1 MSRIPHIEYYPDN
14 RPGIRRERRGTGF
27 SYIAP
32 DGTRIHDTSV
42 RRRLSDLAV
51 PPAWEDV
58 WICPLD
64 KGHLQATGRDTK
76 ARKQY
81 RYHPDWS
88 AFRARQKF
96 AHLADFGEKLP
107 ELRRRILRD
116 LRNADA
122 GDQDFAVAAVIALID
137 RASLRVGTPDYAR
150 TNKTFGATTLRK
162 RHLDLDPDKLSLNY
176 QGKGGIRIKKSLHD
190 KTLNRVLSR
199 LDDLPGPELMSW
211 VDDTGTPRSVTSGE
225 VNAFLTGFLGNDAL
239 TAKTF
244 RTWNGSVAALDAA
257 LSYDTPTIKA
267 MTTAAAQ
274 RLSNTPAICRTS
286 YIHPMVIDL
295 HSASEKVRASL
306 TKEAPDIRGLRR
318 FEAQLLHLLN
328 HEAT

>member
-1 MSRIPHIEYYPDN
+1 MSIIPHLEYYPDS
-14 RPGIRRERRGTGF
+14 RPGIRRERRGKGF

-32 DGTRIHDTSV
+32 DGTRIRDQSM

-64 KGHLQATGRDTK
+64 KGHLQATGRDVK

-88 AFRARQKF
+88 AFRAQQKF
-96 AHLADFGEKLP
+96 AHLSDFGEKLP
-107 ELRRRILRD
+107 GLRRRILRD

-150 TNKTFGATTLRK
+150 ENRTFGATTLRK
-162 RHLDLDPDKLSLNY
+162 RHLNLDPDGLCLKY
-176 QGKGGIRIKKSLHD
+176 QGKGGVKIEKSLND
-190 KTLNRVLSR
+190 RTLNRVLSR

-211 VDDTGTPRSVTSGE
+211 VDDDGTPRSVTSGE
-225 VNAFLTGFLGNDAL
+225 VNAFLTDYLENEAL

-257 LSYDTPTIKA
+257 LSGDKPTIKA
-267 MTTAAAQ
+267 MTEAAAD
-274 RLSNTPAICRTS
+274 RLNNTPAICRSS
-286 YIHPMVIDL
+286 YIHPAVIDL
-295 HSASEKVRASL
+295 NGTSERARKAL
-306 TKEAPDIRGLRR
+306 RDDAPNIRGLRR
-318 FEAQLLHLLN
+318 IEAQLLHLLGN
-328 HEAT
+328 TAT